1 MQIKDKNVEISAK
14 KIKFTFE
21 QKKYC
26 AYEGDTI
33 SSALIRNGIRNFR
46 EDKHKNYR
54 GVYCNMG
61 ICNEC
66 IVEVNGSQSIK
77 ACTKK
82 ISDNDNILIQK
93 YNANLPNIKEDV
105 QLVKKIINFDILI
118 IGAGPGGIG
127 ASLSLKNS
135 KKKIA
140 LIDEKYSIGGQYYKK
155 LSKIFN
161 IISFDKLDDQMKEGI
176 QYENKI
182 LDTNINLF
190 LGYKVWG
197 AYKNQNSEYEICCSK
212 DNIDLRILCKK
223 LIIASGSFEKP
234 FFVSGWHLPNVF
246 TTGGTQI
253 LVNSQKILPG
263 AKIIICGNGP
273 LNFQLANELK
283 KGGARVKAVVESSKS
298 PFINSFFSIFCFIL
312 SPIIFLK
319 GVKSYLNIFF
329 SNTKIIHESF
339 VNEIKEFNGKKTIT
353 IEKKNNKKIELK
365 DIDIVSLNYGFCP
378 NNDIGKLFGLDGQFN
393 KKKNY
398 FEIKKNIF
406 NQTSDKNIFF
416 IGEAAKNAGA
426 KISLYEGQLT
436 GFFLNKNFKSVFEI
450 LKLPILFFNVLRSN
464 LFQKALW
471 SIFNREHSNIISIKN
486 DTILCRCED
495 VRYSDV
501 LKYIDLPNVDAGL
514 IKRMTRTGMGRCQGR
529 YCGIGLSEIFNKKLT
544 NDNYK
549 QFSFAPQNPINTVQL
564 KNVGYEKEE
573 WYGYVK
579 DKLPEFQS
587 INKKVK
593 EKHKHKIAVIGAGIM
608 GVSTC
613 YSLMKEEKDVCLI
626 DRRQPNSQ
634 ASGSNAGSLHVQLLS
649 YDFDPK
655 NIQQVENLKN
665 SLKLQKQG
673 ITTWKKIEK
682 EINSNFEISNDGGLM
697 LAENEIDLE
706 KLNMKIELEKSAGI
720 ETKLI
725 GQDEIYN
732 LNNSISSKMI
742 NAGYC
747 AEEGKINPL
756 KATTEISNYS
766 INNGLAAYC
775 DDLILDIK
783 KNNGKFLVTTN
794 DREITADVVV
804 NCAGSWANN
813 ISNFLD
819 LPLNVKSIPQ
829 QMIVTEPTNYELKL
843 LIAHIG
849 RHLTLKQAQNG
860 NYIIGGGWTAGYSN
874 LTKHIHS
881 KKESFEGNAWI
892 AKKVIP
898 KLSNANILRTWA
910 AMSVDVGG
918 YPLLGEHPN
927 MKNFYVVVSQNG
939 YTLGP
944 ILGDLVSDQILFNKK
959 DLNLFDSSRLN

>member
-1 MQIKDKNVEISAK
+1 MFIKDKNVEITAK

-21 QKKYC
+21 KKNYF
-26 AYEGDTI
+26 AYEGDTV
-33 SSALIRNGIRNFR
+33 SSALIRNGIKNFR

-66 IVEVNGSQSIK
+66 IVEVNGNQSIK
-77 ACTKK
+77 ACTKE
-82 ISDNDNILIQK
+82 IYANDNILIQK
-93 YNANLPNIKEDV
+93 YNVDLPVVKEGI
-105 QLVKKIINFDILI
+105 QLEKKIISYDILI

-140 LIDEKYSIGGQYYKK
+140 LIDEKKAIGGQYYKK
-155 LSKIFN
+155 ISKVFN
-161 IISFDKLDDQMKEGI
+161 IISSNKLDEQMKEGI
-176 QYENKI
+176 RYESKI
-182 LDTNINLF
+182 RNTNINLF

-197 AYKNQNSEYEICCSK
+197 FYQNYNSEYEICCSK
-212 DNIDLRILCKK
+212 GSIDLRILCKK
-223 LIIASGSFEKP
+223 IIIASGSFEKP
-234 FFVSGWHLPNVF
+234 FFVNGWHLPNVL

-263 AKIIICGNGP
+263 KKIVVCGNGP
-273 LNFQLANELK
+273 LNFQLADELK
-283 KGGARVKAVVESSKS
+283 KGGATVVAVIESSKN
-298 PFINSFFSIFCFIL
+298 PFLNSFISLFCLIL

-339 VNEIKEFNGKKTIT
+339 ISEIKEI
-353 IEKKNNKKIELK
+353 NNKKNIYVKKRNRNEIIFN
-365 DIDIVSLNYGFCP
+365 DIDVVSLNYGFHP
-378 NNDIGKLFGLDGQFN
+378 NNDIGKLLGLDGHFN

-398 FEIKKNIF
+398 FEIKKNLF
-406 NQTSDKNIFF
+406 NQTSDKNIF
-416 IGEAAKNAGA
+416 IVGEAAKNVGA
-426 KISLYEGQLT
+426 KISFYEGQLT
-436 GFFLNKNFKSVFEI
+436 GYFVNDDFKNI
-450 LKLPILFFNVLRSN
+450 LILIKTPFLFFNLIRSK

-471 SIFNREHSNIISIKN
+471 LIFNRSHSNIVSITKE
-486 DTILCRCED
+486 TMFCRCED
-495 VRYSDV
+495 VKYSDV
-501 LKYIDLPNVDAGL
+501 LKYKDLPNVDAGL

-529 YCGIGLSEIFNKKLT
+529 YCGIGLSEIFNNKIT
-544 NDNYK
+544 NENYK
-549 QFSFAPQNPINTVQL
+549 QFSFAPQNPIKTVQL
-564 KNVGYEKEE
+564 KNVGYEKKE

-579 DKLPEFQS
+579 DKLPEFHS
-587 INKKVK
+587 VNKKIK
-593 EKHKHKIAVIGAGIM
+593 EKHNHKIAVIGAGIM

-655 NIQQVENLKN
+655 NLHQVDNLKN
-665 SLKLQKQG
+665 SLKLQKKG
-673 ITTWKKIEK
+673 ISKWKSIEK

-697 LAENEIDLE
+697 LAENENDLE

-720 ETKLI
+720 ETRLI
-725 GQDEIYN
+725 DRNEIFN
-732 LNNSISSKMI
+732 LNNSISDKMI

-756 KATTEISNYS
+756 KATTEIFNYS
-766 INNGLAAYC
+766 VDNGLSAYC
-775 DDLILDIK
+775 NDLILDIK
-783 KNNGKFLVTTN
+783 KNNGKFLITTN
-794 DREITADVVV
+794 DREITADILV

-813 ISNFLD
+813 ICNFLD
-819 LPLNVKSIPQ
+819 LPLNVKSVPQ
-829 QMIVTEPTNYELKL
+829 QMIVTEPAKYELKL

-881 KKESFEGNAWI
+881 KKDSFEGNAWI

-944 ILGDLVSDQILFNKK
+944 ILGDLVSDQILFDKK
-959 DLNLFDSSRLN
+959 DLNLFDTNRLN

>member
-1 MQIKDKNVEISAK
+1 MFIKDKNVEISAK
-14 KIKFTFE
+14 KIKFKF
-21 QKKYC
+21 QKKSYF
-26 AYEGDTI
+26 AYEGDTV
-33 SSALIRNGIRNFR
+33 SSALIRNGIKNFR

-54 GVYCNMG
+54 GIFCNMG

-66 IVEVNGSQSIK
+66 IVEINGNQSIK
-77 ACTKK
+77 ACTKE
-82 ISDNDNILIQK
+82 IYNDDNILIQK
-93 YNANLPNIKEDV
+93 YNADLPFIKEDI
-105 QLVKKIINFDILI
+105 QLVKKIINLDILI

-127 ASLSLKNS
+127 ASLSLKSS
-135 KKKIA
+135 KQKVA
-140 LIDEKYSIGGQYYKK
+140 LLDEKNSIGGQYYKK
-155 LSKIFN
+155 ISKVFSV
-161 IISFDKLDDQMKEGI
+161 ISPNRLDGQMKEGI
-176 QYENKI
+176 GHEKKI
-182 LDTNINLF
+182 INTNINLF

-197 AYKNQNSEYEICCSK
+197 AYKNHNSEYEICCSK

-223 LIIASGSFEKP
+223 LIVASGSFEKP
-234 FFVSGWHLPNVF
+234 FFVSGWHLPNVL

-253 LVNSQKILPG
+253 LVNSQKIIPG
-263 AKIIICGNGP
+263 KKIIICGNGP
-273 LNFQLANELK
+273 LNFQLADELK
-283 KGGARVKAVVESSKS
+283 KGGASVVAVVESSKN
-298 PFINSFFSIFCFIL
+298 PFLNPFFSMFCLFL
-312 SPIIFLK
+312 SPVIFLK
-319 GVKSYLNIFF
+319 GIKNYLNIFF
-329 SNTKIIHESF
+329 SDTKIIHEAF
-339 VNEIKEFNGKKTIT
+339 IAEIKEVDGKKSIF
-353 IEKKNNKKIELK
+353 IEKKNKKNLELNS
-365 DIDIVSLNYGFCP
+365 IDIVSLNYGFYP
-378 NNDIGKLFGLDGQFN
+378 NNDIGKLLGLDGQFN

-406 NQTSDKNIFF
+406 NQTSDENIFF
-416 IGEAAKNAGA
+416 VGEAASNVGA

-436 GFFLNKNFKSVFEI
+436 GLFLNSNFK
-450 LKLPILFFNVLRSN
+450 KLTGLIKMPILFFNLMRSK

-471 SIFNREHSNIISIKN
+471 KIFNRTHSNIASIKKE
-486 DTILCRCED
+486 TIFCRCED
-495 VRYSDV
+495 VRYSEI
-501 LKYIDLPNVDAGL
+501 LKHKDLPNVDAGL

-529 YCGIGLSEIFNKKLT
+529 YCGIGLLEIFNKKIS
-544 NDNYK
+544 NENYK
-549 QFSFAPQNPINTVQL
+549 QYSFAPQNPIKTVPL

-587 INKKVK
+587 INKKIK

-655 NIQQVENLKN
+655 NLLQVENLKN
-665 SLKLQKQG
+665 SLKLQKKG
-673 ITTWKKIEK
+673 ITKWKSIEK

-697 LAENEIDLE
+697 LAENEKDLE

-720 ETKLI
+720 EIKLI
-725 GQDEIYN
+725 DKNEIYN
-732 LNNSISSKMI
+732 LNNSISDKMI

-756 KATTEISNYS
+756 KATTEIFNYCV
-766 INNGLAAYC
+766 NKGLSAYC

-783 KNNGKFLVTTN
+783 KNNGKFLITTN
-794 DREITADVVV
+794 DREITADIIV

-819 LPLNVKSIPQ
+819 LPLNVKSVPQ
-829 QMIVTEPTNYELKL
+829 QMIVTEPATYELKL

-944 ILGDLVSDQILFNKK
+944 VLGDLVSDQILFDKK

>member
-1 MQIKDKNVEISAK
+1 MFIEDKNVEISAK
-14 KIKFTFE
+14 KIKFSFE
-21 QKKYC
+21 KKQYC
-26 AYEGDTI
+26 AYEGDTV
-33 SSALIRNGIRNFR
+33 SSALIRNGIKNFR

-66 IVEVNGSQSIK
+66 IVEVNGNQSIK
-77 ACTKK
+77 GCTQK
-82 ISDNDNILIQK
+82 IYNNDKILIQK
-93 YNANLPNIKEDV
+93 YNVELPKINKEV
-105 QLVKKIINFDILI
+105 QLEKKIINYDILI

-135 KKKIA
+135 NQKIA
-140 LIDEKYSIGGQYYKK
+140 LIDEKNSIGGQYYKK
-155 LSKIFN
+155 ISKIFK
-161 IISFDKLDDQMKEGI
+161 IKSFNNLDDQMKEGI
-176 QYENKI
+176 KLENKI
-182 LDTNINLF
+182 SNTNIDLF
-190 LGYKVWG
+190 FGYKVWG
-197 AYKNQNSEYEICCSK
+197 AYKNQDNQYEICCSK
-212 DNIDLRILCKK
+212 DDLDLRILCKK

-234 FFVSGWHLPNVF
+234 FFVNGWHLPNVF

-263 AKIIICGNGP
+263 KKIIICGNGP
-273 LNFQLANELK
+273 LNFQLADELK
-283 KGGARVKAVVESSKS
+283 KGGATVEAVVESSKN
-298 PFINSFFSIFCFIL
+298 PFLNSFFSIFCLFL

-319 GVKSYLNIFF
+319 GIKSYLNIFF
-329 SNTKIIHESF
+329 SNTKIIHQSF
-339 VNEIKEFNGKKTIT
+339 IDEIKEKNGKKSISIRKT
-353 IEKKNNKKIELK
+353 NNHKIEFNH
-365 DIDIVSLNYGFCP
+365 IDIVSLNYGFYP
-378 NNDIGKLFGLDGQFN
+378 NNDIGRLLGLEGAFN
-393 KKKNY
+393 KEKNY

-406 NQTSDKNIFF
+406 NQTSDRNVFF
-416 IGEAAKNAGA
+416 VGEAARNAGA
-426 KISLYEGQLT
+426 KMSLYEGQLT
-436 GFFLNKNFKSVFEI
+436 GFFLNSNYKKVI
-450 LKLPILFFNVLRSN
+450 GLIKMPILLYNLIRSK

-471 SIFNREHSNIISIKN
+471 RIFKRSHSNIVSINK
-486 DTILCRCED
+486 DTMFCRCED
-495 VRYSDV
+495 IKYGEV
-501 LKYIDLPNVDAGL
+501 LKYKDLPNVDAGL

-529 YCGIGLSEIFNKKLT
+529 YCGIGLLEIFNKKIS
-544 NDNYK
+544 NNNYK
-549 QFSFAPQNPINTVQL
+549 QYSFAPQNPIKPVPL
-564 KNVGYEKEE
+564 KNVGYEKKE

-579 DKLPEFQS
+579 DKLPEFS
-587 INKKVK
+587 SVNKKIK
-593 EKHKHKIAVIGAGIM
+593 NKHKHKIAVIGAGIM

-655 NIQQVENLKN
+655 NLQQVENLKN
-665 SLKLQKQG
+665 SLKLQKKG
-673 ITTWKKIEK
+673 ISTWKNIEK
-682 EINSNFEISNDGGLM
+682 EINSDFEISNDGGLM
-697 LAENEIDLE
+697 LAENEKDLE

-725 GQDEIYN
+725 NSNEIFN
-732 LNNSISSKMI
+732 LNNSISNKMI

-747 AEEGKINPL
+747 ADEGKINPL
-756 KATTEISNYS
+756 KATTEIFNYS
-766 INNGLAAYC
+766 VDNGLSAYC

-783 KNNGKFLVTTN
+783 KNNGKFLITTN
-794 DREITADVVV
+794 DREITADIVV

-813 ISNFLD
+813 ISNFLN

-829 QMIVTEPTNYELKL
+829 QMIVTEAATYDLKL

-860 NYIIGGGWTAGYSN
+860 NYIIGGGWTAGYSD

-898 KLSNANILRTWA
+898 KLSNINILRTWA

-944 ILGDLVSDQILFNKK
+944 ILGDLVSDQILFDKK